1 MQKLYTY
8 LTTLF
13 LLLLATACTDEE
25 YAPASGTQ
33 PGEGY
38 RITVS
43 IPAPM
48 EAATRSIGDELTS
61 DYVTAL
67 PLFVL
72 VFDENGFFTAF
83 EQATVESYDA
93 DTRRGTYTVDLPPSD
108 GKCVLHFVLG
118 LSEND
123 FATYTPDDTEASIFS
138 RLTVGENK
146 DAYWQ
151 RVEVDH
157 VIKTL
162 GEDGETVTAISA
174 PPLTEA
180 GYIVKL
186 VRNFAQVSVIN
197 RTSDGHFTLQGF
209 TVLSEISKGTVAPYW
224 GKDEEHLFADF
235 DIDVESSGDAYASF
249 TTHNSGYVGCN
260 PPRGDGELLEDVP
273 GEDGFT
279 SPDASEYVYERN
291 QDNAQNPAYVLLKAQ
306 YDNEPC
312 YYKLDVVRFDEDSYI
327 TSYLNLY
334 RNFHYTIRINKVSGK
349 GYDTPQDAM
358 DAAASNNISA
368 SVDIS
373 DVNKIEFGEGNSLEV
388 SELDIMIT
396 EPGPHILDYDYKEN
410 GTSLNGKEYVQ
421 VTPVGGEDGGGYNH
435 AAVQEIDWDNG
446 KITITPA
453 DPLPALMETQ
463 EFIVAGRNGLARRV
477 KVNVRQQ
484 FVFSAV
490 DCDDVEKSI
499 GAEMTLVVRLPENMP
514 TSVFPLTLDIE
525 PEKKS
530 LYPDVSKNR
539 IPVTSQGN
547 YTFSYQATVTYNDY
561 RQNRTFF
568 FHFKSNMADSATRIV
583 VTNPYFRNDDEN
595 EAIPEDEKSNVTSFT
610 NQDKVYD
617 FMDLALTGDNLRY
630 NSGQDRYEF
639 SVYHTAGE
647 KVTLQFRLHD
657 DSFVL
662 PEGDE
667 HIVEIFADYFDFST
681 ATTETGTF
689 TVREDGQCI
698 LYKPNDVTEMQYITF
713 TVTRNLASE
722 TIQLSSLDHDTRT
735 LAYYTPPLPVRLMYT
750 YTYDGETTVSQVRN
764 TTVSIYH
771 DMDGDG
777 EADNDELVT
786 NKRTDNNGM
795 IELESFAGLE
805 ETDVLIFQCSIYVQT
820 GTNWFGRP
828 TYEYLTFSQSISVGD
843 LVGVDNPTLTLE
855 RTW

>member
-1 MQKLYTY
+1 MKHQLYIY
-8 LTTLF
+8 ITTLF
-13 LLLLATACTDEE
+13 LLLFLATACTDEA

-48 EAATRSIGDELTS
+48 EAATRSIGDALTE
-61 DYVTAL
+61 DYVKSKD
-67 PLFVL
+67 LFVL

-83 EQATVESYDA
+83 EKATVDSYNA
-93 DTRRGTYTVDLPPSD
+93 DTADTGQGTYTVDLPPSD

-118 LSEND
+118 LSEDD

-197 RTSDGHFTLQGF
+197 RTNDGHFTLQGF

-224 GKDEEHLFADF
+224 GKDEDHLFADF
-235 DIDVESSGDAYASF
+235 DITGEPSGDAYASF
-249 TTHNSGYVGCN
+249 TAHNSGYAGCN
-260 PPRGDGELLEDVP
+260 PPRDDGELLEDVP

-312 YYKLDVVRFDEDSYI
+312 YYKLDVVRFDEGSYI

-396 EPGPHILDYDYKEN
+396 EQGPFTLDYDYKEN

-446 KITITPA
+446 KITIIPA

-477 KVNVRQQ
+477 RVNVRQQ
-484 FVFSAV
+484 FVFDAV
-490 DCDDVEKSI
+490 DCDDVLSEI

-530 LYPDVSKNR
+530 LYPDVAKNR
-539 IPVTSQGN
+539 IPVTSQEN
-547 YTFSYQATVTYNDY
+547 YTFSYQTTVTYNAY

-568 FHFKSNMADSATRIV
+568 FHFKSNMAQSATHIV
-583 VTNPYFRNDDEN
+583 VTNPYFRDDSNLSVPISEM
-595 EAIPEDEKSNVTSFT
+595 SNVTSFQNVAVKYPIHVWLSGDGLAASGNDT
-610 NQDKVYD
+610 YDYLFSDYDTQDK
-617 FMDLALTGDNLRY
+617 
-630 NSGQDRYEF
+630 E
-639 SVYHTAGE
+639 
-647 KVTLQFRLHD
+647 VTVHFTLHD
-657 DSFVL
+657 
-662 PEGDE
+662 EGDDYPADNN
-667 HIVEIFADYFDFST
+667 HIVEIFADYFDL
-681 ATTETGTF
+681 AHAETTTGTF

-698 LYKPNDVTEMQYITF
+698 FYVPQNVLEEQAITF
-713 TVTRNLASE
+713 RVTRDLASE
-722 TIQLSSLDHDTRT
+722 TIQLSSLDHSTAT
-735 LAYYTPPLPVRLMYT
+735 VSYSTPPLQVTLRYSTNYVTNEYVPRRTTISIYQEK
-750 YTYDGETTVSQVRN
+750 DGEEEWITDLE
-764 TTVSIYH
+764 I
-771 DMDGDG
+771 
-777 EADNDELVT
+777 
-786 NKRTDNNGM
+786 TDNQGHLDM
-795 IELESFAGLE
+795 LSFAGLE
-805 ETDVLIFQCSIYVQT
+805 KTDILIFRCTLNVRTGGSNRRPIYRDREFEVIT
-820 GTNWFGRP
+820 TVGELLSNP
-828 TYEYLTFSQSISVGD
+828 SLYMSMSQ
-843 LVGVDNPTLTLE
+843 
-855 RTW
+855 